1 MAGWLNRTA
10 SSVAALADFEIT
22 KKQEAAAAISASVF
36 SRLGPHTAY
45 LKLLP
50 PVQRSVI
57 QQGPEKMTNL
67 NLAII
72 DFSMHLNCLLF
83 GRG

>member
-1 MAGWLNRTA
+1 MAEQNSFFR
-10 SSVAALADFEIT
+10 SRLAHFEIIT
-22 KKQEAAAAISASVF
+22 KKQEAAAAVSASVF
-36 SRLGPHTAY
+36 SRLGPHKTY